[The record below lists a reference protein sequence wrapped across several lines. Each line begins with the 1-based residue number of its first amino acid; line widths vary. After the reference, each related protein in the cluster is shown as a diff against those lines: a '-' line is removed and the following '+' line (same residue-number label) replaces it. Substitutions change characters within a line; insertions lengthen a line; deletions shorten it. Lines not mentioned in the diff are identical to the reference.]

1 MERWKQMPRGR
12 ICKYDEYVKPK
23 LERIRM
29 MRQSGYTEEA
39 IYTYCGIGKDAFNR
53 YKHDY
58 AELREVLKESTDELI
73 LKLEDTLFKKALGGD
88 ITALLFSLKNLAPQR
103 WADKQQ
109 VQLSGEVTNNT
120 DPSFADTFKAYME
133 TKHEKASQ

>member
-1 MERWKQMPRGR
+1 MAAGR
-12 ICKYDEYVKPK
+12 NGKYESHVKPK

-39 IYTYCGIGKDAFNR
+39 IYTYCGVSHEAFAR
-53 YKHDY
+53 YKRDHV
-58 AELREVLKESTDELI
+58 ELIEVLKESTDELI

-109 VQLSGEVTNNT
+109 VQLSGDVVTT
-120 DPSFADTFKAYME
+120 VEPSFTDTFKEQMKKRHEE
-133 TKHEKASQ
+133 TAKQ